1 MSADKGYNM
10 EKMNIDPEKI
20 RITIPRNKA
29 IVILISSVVFY
40 LAAVLLWSQQE
51 LDSAFVIKQNFIFS
65 NQFYL
70 QTAKFIS
77 KYGMGL
83 ISLSFAILI
92 FTTQK
97 DARHKNNQPVFFYI
111 IISFALAS
119 ISGDLLKEVVDRAR
133 PVIELSGQIIQT
145 EVSASP
151 SFPSGHATKSM
162 ALALPFV
169 LVASNTGALIR
180 LFKVI
185 TMLLAILVCYSR
197 IALQKHFL
205 SDILAGVGTALFF
218 LLIVVWVVNYFYR
231 LQKMD
236 EKKLYLMNKRL
247 RFVLIG
253 LAIVLCMI

>member
-1 MSADKGYNM
+1 
-10 EKMNIDPEKI
+10 MNISSRQIK
-20 RITIPRNKA
+20 ITISRNKC
-29 IVILISSVVFY
+29 IIILISSVVFY
-40 LAAVLLWSQQE
+40 LSAVLLWNQQE
-51 LDSAFVIKQNFIFS
+51 LDSAFVIKQNFIFNTRLFFQS
-65 NQFYL
+65 
-70 QTAKFIS
+70 AKLIS
-77 KYGMGL
+77 KYGMGV
-83 ISLSFAILI
+83 ISLLFAVLI
-92 FTTQK
+92 FITQK
-97 DARHKNNQPVFFYI
+97 DSRYRINQPVFFYI

-119 ISGDLLKEVVDRAR
+119 ISGDLLKEAVERAR

-145 EVSASP
+145 EVSASS

-185 TMLLAILVCYSR
+185 TMLLAVLVCYSR

-218 LLIVVWVVNYFYR
+218 LLVTVWVVNYFYR

-247 RFVLIG
+247 RFVFLG
-253 LAIVLCMI
+253 LAVVLCMI